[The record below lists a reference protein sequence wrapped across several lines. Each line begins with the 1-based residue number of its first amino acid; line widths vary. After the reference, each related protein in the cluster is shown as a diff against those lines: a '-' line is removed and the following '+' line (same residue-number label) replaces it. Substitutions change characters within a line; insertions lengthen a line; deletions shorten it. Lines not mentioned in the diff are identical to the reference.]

1 MIKNFIVNNIQN
13 TFSINFNN
21 KYQLVVK
28 YGLIK
33 YGFPKAAIL
42 LILLFL

>member
-1 MIKNFIVNNIQN
+1 MLNNFINNNIEN
-13 TFSINFNN
+13 TLPIHFNN
-21 KYQLVVK
+21 KYQIVVK